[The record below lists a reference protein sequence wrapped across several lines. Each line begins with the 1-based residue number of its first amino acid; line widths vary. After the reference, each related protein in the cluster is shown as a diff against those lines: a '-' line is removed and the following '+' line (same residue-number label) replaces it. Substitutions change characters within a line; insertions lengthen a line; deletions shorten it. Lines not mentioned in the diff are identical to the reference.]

1 MTRQPES
8 DDYAA
13 GYADAVRDAAAHSA
27 KRAIDLH
34 TRASMLTREAKSLLR
49 RAEQLR
55 DEAEAFH
62 DAAQNVWAQWSDRR
76 NWPDVMARVADA
88 RTGQAAASSE
98 PTLTLGDPE
107 PPTAPALPAE
117 EEMRRAAGQAWRA

>member
-13 GYADAVRDAAAHSA
+13 GYADAMRDAAARSA
-27 KRAIDLH
+27 KRAVDLH

-62 DAAQNVWAQWSDRR
+62 DAAQNVWAQWADRR
-76 NWPDVMARVADA
+76 NWPDVRARVADA
-88 RTGQAAASSE
+88 RNGQSVEASA

-107 PPTAPALPAE
+107 PPATPDLPQE
-117 EEMRRAAGQAWRA
+117 EAMRRAAGRAWRA

>member
-13 GYADAVRDAAAHSA
+13 GYADAMRDAAARSA
-27 KRAIDLH
+27 KRAVDLH

-49 RAEQLR
+49 RSEQLR

-62 DAAQNVWAQWSDRR
+62 DAAQNVWAQWADRR
-76 NWPDVMARVADA
+76 NWPDVRARVADA
-88 RTGQAAASSE
+88 RNGQSVEASA

-107 PPTAPALPAE
+107 PPATRDLPQE
-117 EEMRRAAGQAWRA
+117 EAMRRAAGRAWRA

>member
-1 MTRQPES
+1 MTRQRES

-13 GYADAVRDAAAHSA
+13 GYADAMRDAAARSA
-27 KRAIDLH
+27 KRAVDLH

-49 RAEQLR
+49 RSEQLR

-88 RTGQAAASSE
+88 RTGQAAASSK
-98 PTLTLGDPE
+98 PTLALGDPE
-107 PPTAPALPAE
+107 PPAAPALPAE

>member
-1 MTRQPES
+1 MSRQPES

-13 GYADAVRDAAAHSA
+13 GYADAMRDAAARSA
-27 KRAIDLH
+27 KRAVDLH

-76 NWPDVMARVADA
+76 NWPDVLARVADA
-88 RTGQAAASSE
+88 RTGQAAAASGPS
-98 PTLTLGDPE
+98 LTLGDPE
-107 PPTAPALPAE
+107 PPPAPELPQE
-117 EEMRRAAGQAWRA
+117 EAMRRAAGRAGRA